1 MIKLTLVIL
10 GKNIDEKE
18 DKDIEFIY
26 SDGDIL
32 NNIKKAK
39 GKYITFIK
47 EEDTIS
53 EDYLK
58 IIYEKC
64 QKDFDCCFINYDIKY
79 DYKNKIKILTNENE
93 LIKNKPYYGEFI
105 WNYIFK
111 KSKLETLL
119 NISTQVKFNKKVDE
133 EFKKIEAI
141 GKLIYFHNP
150 KGKRMLKN
158 FQFQDIK
165 RNEFYKNV
173 IYIGNGCNG
182 LFNGY
187 ISWINNI
194 GRCFKNNYDLVFLYD
209 EINTKTLNTFLK
221 SYKCIKRNN
230 NVNYVCDRLI
240 TTYSDYFYPKNL
252 FTIESNY
259 LFIHGNMSDY
269 ENVRRYYDDIYT
281 KYIAVSKI
289 AAKKAK
295 GYFPTKKIEYVINP
309 FKLDN
314 DLIKPHLRLTSAFRY
329 CDVKRPERVELMAK
343 LMTEMDIPYT
353 WELFTDQKEN
363 TNIDGL
369 IYRKRI
375 DNPIP
380 YVKDSDY
387 FVLLSDS
394 EAMPYCILEALAVNT
409 KVVVTP
415 LEAYDELG
423 IINKDNGFIIPFEYF
438 DEKNYTKLKEVIMQM
453 YEQKDKKVKN
463 KIDESMWEGYK
474 EIFKK

>member
-1 MIKLTLVIL
+1 MIKLTVVIL
-10 GKNIDEKE
+10 GKNIDKKE

-26 SDGDIL
+26 SNGTNIL
-32 NNIKKAK
+32 NDIENAQ

-53 EDYLK
+53 KNYLK
-58 IIYEKC
+58 TIYEKC
-64 QKDFDCCFINYDIKY
+64 KNDFDYCFINYDIKY
-79 DYKNKIKILTNENE
+79 NYKNKIKILINKNE
-93 LIKNKPYYGEFI
+93 LKNNKPYYGEYIWSFI
-105 WNYIFK
+105 LK
-111 KSKLETLL
+111 KNKLEKLL
-119 NISTQVKFNKKVDE
+119 STNTQMKFNKMVDE
-133 EFKKIEAI
+133 EFKKVDAI
-141 GKLIYFHNP
+141 GELIYFHNP
-150 KGKRMLKN
+150 DGNRIIKN
-158 FQFQDIK
+158 FQFQDTK
-165 RNEFYKNV
+165 RNEYYKNI

-194 GRCFKNNYDLVFLYD
+194 GRCFDNYDLVFLYD
-209 EINTKTLNTFLK
+209 EINTKTLNNFLNY
-221 SYKCIKRNN
+221 YKCIKRIN
-230 NVNYVCDRLI
+230 NVNYVCDRLL
-240 TTYSDYFYPKNL
+240 TTYSDYYYPKNI
-252 FTIESNY
+252 FTLESNY

-281 KYIAVSKI
+281 KYVAVSKI

-295 GYFPTKKIEYVINP
+295 GYFPTKKIDYVINP

-314 DLIKPHLRLTSAFRY
+314 KLAKPHLRLTSAFRY
-329 CDVKRPERVELMAK
+329 SDVKRPDRVELMAR
-343 LMTEMDIPYT
+343 LMTEMNIPYT

-363 TNIDGL
+363 TNVDGL
-369 IYRKRI
+369 IYRKRV

-394 EAMPYCILEALAVNT
+394 EAMPYCILESLAVNT

-438 DEKNYTKLKEVIMQM
+438 DEKDHTKLKEVIMQM
-453 YEQKDKKVKN
+453 YEQKDKKVKYN
-463 KIDESMWEGYK
+463 IDENLWKGYK
-474 EIFKK
+474 DILKK